1 MARSFGSPGKNE
13 ETAILKIFICKM
25 RESTESKL
33 LCMYHNY
40 ALAPEIILILL
51 KNSFLEHIVESK
63 FASRCMKIEE
73 NYPCTLFC

>member
-1 MARSFGSPGKNE
+1 
-13 ETAILKIFICKM
+13 M

-33 LCMYHNY
+33 LCMYQNY

-51 KNSFLEHIVESK
+51 KNNFLEHIVGSK